1 MPSKPSHKNSLP
13 EPQGLKY
20 DESDMSLFRA
30 KLSYHA
36 TIDDRLAANDPNLAS
51 ICEHQARIIKR
62 WEMLKQVE
70 KDMTDKGKSLSPGE
84 KKQLAQYEWRWNM
97 LEELATTKR
106 NMADRLRLQATCA
119 GEDGIASLAFDF

>member
-1 MPSKPSHKNSLP
+1 MPSKQSQKAALP

-20 DESDMSLFRA
+20 DESDMALFRA

-36 TIDDRLAANDPNLAS
+36 TIDSRLASNDTNLAS
-51 ICEHQARIIKR
+51 ISEHQARIIKR

-84 KKQLAQYEWRWNM
+84 KKQLAQYEWRYKM
-97 LEELATTKR
+97 LEELATKSSR
-106 NMADRLRLQATCA
+106 
-119 GEDGIASLAFDF
+119 